1 MNDRESN
8 RWESLVAGITRET
21 TPLGDG
27 APYGFATRVVAQW
40 RQARRDEAL
49 RRWSFWSLR
58 AALGSVAACGLL
70 LVLSS
75 RQNDAP
81 ILLPPPP
88 AEFIALPLTSP

>member
-8 RWESLVAGITRET
+8 RWEKIVAGMTSET
-21 TPLGDG
+21 SPLGDG

-58 AALGSVAACGLL
+58 AALGSVAVCGLL
-70 LVLSS
+70 AVLSS
-75 RQNDAP
+75 REDDSP
-81 ILLPPPP
+81 ILLSPPP
-88 AEFIALPLTSP
+88 AEFIALPLTNP